1 MDIKKLSRGLLFGAV
16 LALASGTPGIYATDK
31 GMQLNINEASAAELT
46 QLNGIGE
53 TYAER
58 IVAYREENGR
68 FENIDEIMEVRGI
81 GPATFEKIRGDIVTE

>member
-1 MDIKKLSRGLLFGAV
+1 
-16 LALASGTPGIYATDK
+16 
-31 GMQLNINEASAAELT
+31 MQLNINEASAAELT